1 MGFSCPYWNSWAS
14 FWGSPAPIKPFQVF
28 SALFKE
34 TFSPLPSQK
43 SRPGQSNH
51 LPFLYTLVKIPA
63 KMCTKLEILKSLL
76 KVCKARNFHLSPV
89 SQKVSLW
96 SWPWSEKNKNFQSW
110 YRYRWYSDNINYCD
124 SHQPWSGLWARGCIL
139 RWSRGGF
146 LSQDWCESSSLK
158 ICWIMLWSYFDH
170 IMIINIISSIFYT
183 IDEVEMKPETKKICR
198 PSPVALRRAAN
209 LAVSPKRR

>member
-14 FWGSPAPIKPFQVF
+14 FWGNPAPIKPFQVF

-63 KMCTKLEILKSLL
+63 KMCTKLEMLRYLL
-76 KVCKARNFHLSPV
+76 KMCKARNFHLSPV

-96 SWPWSEKNKNFQSW
+96 SWPWLKNNNFQSS
-110 YRYRWYSDNINYCD
+110 YQYRWYSENINNSD

-158 ICWIMLWSYFDH
+158 IVLLNH
-170 IMIINIISSIFYT
+170 IMMINVILSIFYT
-183 IDEVEMKPETKKICR
+183 IDKVEMKPDTKKICR